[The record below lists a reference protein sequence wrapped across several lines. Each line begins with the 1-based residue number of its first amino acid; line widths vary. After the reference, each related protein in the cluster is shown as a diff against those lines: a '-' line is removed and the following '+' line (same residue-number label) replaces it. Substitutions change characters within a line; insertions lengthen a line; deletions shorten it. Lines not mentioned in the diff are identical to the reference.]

1 VDDLRV
7 VLVGVG
13 DLLVGLVGVFPRGD
27 EDADHIHKHYV
38 GKGDHVLLDERIAL
52 L

>member
-1 VDDLRV
+1 MDDLLV

-13 DLLVGLVGVFPRGD
+13 DLLVGLVGVFPGVE
-27 EDADHIHKHYV
+27 EDADHILKHYV
-38 GKGDHVLLDERIAL
+38 GEGNHVLLDERIAL